1 MAYGD
6 FKDLARRTAADKMLS
21 VKHLILLKIQDKM
34 DIKAELLQ
42 WFINFLIKK
51 FLVAVLKIKLFL
63 INNQQKNYTKQL
75 LEYLIKGK
83 HNHLL

>member
-34 DIKAELLQ
+34 DINAELLQ

-51 FLVAVLKIKLFL
+51 ILVAVLKIKLFL

-75 LEYLIKGK
+75 LEYLIKVK

>member
-6 FKDLARRTAADKMLS
+6 FKGLARRTAADKMLS
-21 VKHLILLKIQDKM
+21 VKHLILLKIQNIM
-34 DIKAELLQ
+34 DINAELLQ

-51 FLVAVLKIKLFL
+51 ILVAVLKIKLFL
-63 INNQQKNYTKQL
+63 INKQQKNYKKQL

>member
-21 VKHLILLKIQDKM
+21 VKHLILLKIQNIM
-34 DIKAELLQ
+34 DINAELLQ

-51 FLVAVLKIKLFL
+51 ILVAVLKIKLFL
-63 INNQQKNYTKQL
+63 INKQQKN
-75 LEYLIKGK
+75 
-83 HNHLL
+83 

>member
-21 VKHLILLKIQDKM
+21 VKHLILLKIQNIM
-34 DIKAELLQ
+34 DINAELLQ

-51 FLVAVLKIKLFL
+51 ILVAVLKIKLFL
-63 INNQQKNYTKQL
+63 INKQQKNYKKQL

>member
-21 VKHLILLKIQDKM
+21 VKHLILLKIQNKM
-34 DIKAELLQ
+34 DINAELLQ

-51 FLVAVLKIKLFL
+51 ILVAVLKIKLFL

>member
-21 VKHLILLKIQDKM
+21 VKHLILLKIQNIM
-34 DIKAELLQ
+34 DINAELLQ

-51 FLVAVLKIKLFL
+51 ILVAVLKIKLFL
-63 INNQQKNYTKQL
+63 INQQQKN
-75 LEYLIKGK
+75 
-83 HNHLL
+83 